1 MKSII
6 DPNNVQKKKKKESSV
21 LPSTPPTVHLHTLL
35 HCKTQM
41 LLWGRT
47 PTSMHS
53 TLTLQHP
60 PCMYLKHL
68 ELRSYLDAG
77 VETEKEAKIGKCS
90 EKSGHLCRSGG
101 LCVG

>member
-6 DPNNVQKKKKKESSV
+6 DPNNVQKKKKSSV
-21 LPSTPPTVHLHTLL
+21 LPSTPPTIHLHTLL
-35 HCKTQM
+35 HCKTKM
-41 LLWGRT
+41 LLWGCT
-47 PTSMHS
+47 PTSMRA

-77 VETEKEAKIGKCS
+77 VETEKQAKTGKCS
-90 EKSGHLCRSGG
+90 EKSSHLCRSGG